1 MKMKEKLCS
10 SHTAIAMVFFLTCSM
25 LLKAGGLDNLVILA
39 ENPDTIPEARFVLV
53 DTVGGVGTS
62 PGNTEPAKILR
73 DVPTTAHLDAY
84 FGWKGLQL
92 EATGRF
98 RTQQVD
104 GYWYL
109 IDPLGHPFFSVAP
122 NSVSSYYPNI
132 NMPEDLVAA
141 GFNSLGNWSVHEN
154 INSLSGPDMPYVT
167 RINFMLSYKNTT
179 QRLKD
184 LYNKG
189 VIGVFDPAFVT
200 YAENKANEVIPL
212 AGDPYCIG
220 VFTDNELPNYDNTTY
235 GVLLERFLEVSPSD
249 PNYIAAHEW
258 MVSRKGV
265 GYTINDKDREEFH
278 GYVMGTYYRIV
289 HDAIRAVAPDL
300 LILGSRLH
308 GGAKY
313 KPSIFREAGK
323 YVDVISVN
331 FYGPYNPPMETL
343 EMWLEESNKPFLISE
358 FYAKAYDVGMPNA
371 SGAGNNVPTQTDRAI
386 YFENFTLRMLQTKG
400 CVGVQWHRFQDDID
414 PDVNKGFINEN
425 GAWYAP
431 LKSSLG
437 KITKDI
443 YGLRDFLKPLPEGIQ
458 AMIYDTL
465 NFLGAG
471 TGLAA
476 GDYSG
481 ADLQALGMEAADITS
496 IKLAD
501 GFKAV
506 LYSNGDLTGD
516 SLEIF
521 TSDGYLNNNLEFA
534 PASIRIIKDIRIIV
548 NQPLGEIIV
557 YKPVEKEID
566 LSEIFLL
573 QGDEGKALSYS
584 IDYITPGAPFDATI
598 EGNLLRV
605 VVEPGEA
612 GEGIVV
618 IRSEINGLFAKD
630 TLKVV
635 LRELVWNA
643 AVKDTY
649 VRGGDYN
656 EDNYGGDF
664 EVLVKESSSDNYT
677 RIAFFGFDIDPAELP
692 ASFNMVELMAGVNTR
707 RSTVELGVF
716 GMEDISWGEMQLT
729 WLSQP
734 VISGDQLSSLSV
746 SSNNETVS
754 CRWDVSDFVL
764 PKTEAGEY
772 TFSIAMKALESAT
785 DPAYIDA
792 VESGEQFAKLAFS
805 LVGNTENKTAPGF
818 EFYPNPAGDF
828 LHIRS
833 KEMEDLPGSVEI
845 LSADG
850 NKVMQVGMNE
860 LSDGPVDISQLPE
873 GLYFARVTG
882 TPGNFTSKF
891 IKTTLF

>member
-1 MKMKEKLCS
+1 MMKYT
-10 SHTAIAMVFFLTCSM
+10 SHFYPATLLTLIMVAVSMVVNAAIPSPLQTT
-25 LLKAGGLDNLVILA
+25 G
-39 ENPDTIPEARFVLV
+39 EDTDTVVEARFVLV
-53 DTVGGVGTS
+53 DTLGGVGTS
-62 PGNTEPAKILR
+62 PGNTEPARILR
-73 DVPTTAHLDAY
+73 DVPTNAPLDAY

-92 EATGRF
+92 EATGHF
-98 RTQQVD
+98 RTEQID

-109 IDPLGHPFFSVAP
+109 VDPLGHPFFSVAP
-122 NSVSSYYPNI
+122 NSVNSYYPNI

-141 GFNSLGNWSVHEN
+141 GFNSLGNWSVYEN
-154 INSLSGPDMPYVT
+154 INSFMGPDMPYVT
-167 RINFMLSYKNTT
+167 RVNFMLSYKNTT

-189 VIGVFDPAFVT
+189 VIGVFDPEFVT
-200 YAENKANEVIPL
+200 YAGNIADEVIPL
-212 AGDPYCIG
+212 ADDPFCIG

-235 GVLLERFLEVSPSD
+235 GVLLERFLDVHPSD
-249 PNYIAAHEW
+249 PNYIAAHQW
-258 MVSRKGV
+258 MLNRKGE
-265 GYTINDKDREEFH
+265 GYTIDDTDREEFH

-289 HDAIRAVAPDL
+289 HAAIRAVAPDL

-308 GGAKY
+308 GAAKY

-343 EMWLEESNKPFLISE
+343 GMWLEESNKPFLISE

-371 SGAGNNVPTQTDRAI
+371 SGAGNKVPTQTDRAI
-386 YFENFTLRMLQTKG
+386 YFENFTLRMLETRG
-400 CVGVQWHRFQDDID
+400 CVGVQWHRFQDDIN

-425 GAWYAP
+425 GTWYAP
-431 LKSSLG
+431 LKNSLG
-437 KITKDI
+437 KITRDI
-443 YGLRDFLKPLPEGIQ
+443 YGLRNYLKPLPEDNQ

-465 NFLGAG
+465 NFLGTG

-481 ADLQALGMEAADITS
+481 TDLVTLGMQAGDIIS
-496 IKLAD
+496 VKLAD

-506 LYSNGDLTGD
+506 LYSNTDLTGD
-516 SLEIF
+516 SLEVF

-548 NQPLGEIIV
+548 DQPLGEIIV
-557 YKPVEKEID
+557 YKPVEREIE
-566 LSEIFLL
+566 LSEVFVLK
-573 QGDEGKALSYS
+573 GDESKELNYS
-584 IDYITPGAPFDATI
+584 IDYITPGAPFGATV
-598 EGNLLRV
+598 EGSILNI

-618 IRSEINGLFAKD
+618 IRSELNALSAMD
-630 TLKVV
+630 TLRIV
-635 LRELVWNA
+635 LRELAWNA

-656 EDNYGGDF
+656 GDNYGEDI
-664 EVLVKESSSDNYT
+664 EVLVKSSSSDNYT
-677 RIAFFGFDIDPAELP
+677 RIAFFGFDIDPLQLP
-692 ASFNMVELMAGVNTR
+692 ASFNKVELMAGVNTR

-716 GMEDISWGEMQLT
+716 GIDDNSWGEMQLT

-734 VISGDQLSSLSV
+734 DLSGDPVSSLSV
-746 SSNNETVS
+746 SSNNETVG
-754 CRWDVSDFVL
+754 CRWDVSDYVL

-805 LVGNTENKTAPGF
+805 LVENTDLKTAPGV
-818 EFYPNPAGDF
+818 EIYPNPAGDF
-828 LHIRS
+828 LHFRS
-833 KEMEDLPGSVEI
+833 KEFQSLPGRVEI

-850 NKVMQVGMNE
+850 HKVMQLGMSALNN
-860 LSDGPVDISQLPE
+860 GPVDISQLPE
-873 GLYFARVTG
+873 GLYFIRVTG
-882 TPGNFTSKF
+882 TSGNFTTKF
-891 IKTTLF
+891 IKTTQI

>member
-1 MKMKEKLCS
+1 
-10 SHTAIAMVFFLTCSM
+10 MVFFLTCSM
-25 LLKAGGLDNLVILA
+25 LLNAGGLNNLVA
-39 ENPDTIPEARFVLV
+39 FGDNPDTITEASFILV

-62 PGNTEPAKILR
+62 PGSTEPAKILR

-98 RTQQVD
+98 RTEQID

-109 IDPLGHPFFSVAP
+109 VDPLGHPYFSVAP
-122 NSVSSYYPNI
+122 NSVSSYYPNTD
-132 NMPEDLVAA
+132 MPEDLIAA
-141 GFNSLGNWSVHEN
+141 GFNSLGNWSFHEN
-154 INSLSGPDMPYVT
+154 INSFSGPDMPYVT
-167 RINFMLSYKNTT
+167 RVNFMLSYKNTT

-200 YAENKANEVIPL
+200 YAESKANEVIPL
-212 AGDPYCIG
+212 SGDPFCIG

-235 GVLLERFLEVSPSD
+235 GVLLERFLEVDPSD
-249 PNYIAAHEW
+249 PNHIAAHQW
-258 MVSRKGV
+258 MLSRKGE
-265 GYTINDKDREEFH
+265 GYTIDNTDREEFH
-278 GYVMGTYYRIV
+278 GYVIGTYYRIV

-308 GGAKY
+308 GSAKY
-313 KPSIFREAGK
+313 KPSLFREAGK

-343 EMWLEESNKPFLISE
+343 GMWLEESNKPFLISE

-386 YFENFTLRMLQTKG
+386 YFENFTLRMLESKG
-400 CVGVQWHRFQDDID
+400 CVGVQWHRFQDDIN

-431 LKSSLG
+431 LKNSLG
-437 KITKDI
+437 KITRDI
-443 YGLRDFLKPLPEGIQ
+443 YGLRNFLKPLPEGSQ

-465 NFLGAG
+465 NFLGTG

-481 ADLQALGMEAADITS
+481 TDLDAMGMQAADIIS
-496 IKLAD
+496 VKLAD

-506 LYSNGDLTGD
+506 LYSNEDLTGD
-516 SLEIF
+516 SLEVL
-521 TSDGYLNNNLEFA
+521 TSDGYLNNNLGFI
-534 PASIRIIKDIRIIV
+534 PASIRIIKDTRIIV
-548 NQPLGEIIV
+548 AQPLGEIIL
-557 YKPVEKEID
+557 YKPVEREID
-566 LSEIFLL
+566 LSGIFVLK
-573 QGDEGKALSYS
+573 GDEGKELNYS
-584 IDYITPGAPFDATI
+584 IDYITPGAPFGATV
-598 EGNLLRV
+598 EGSILNI

-618 IRSEINGLFAKD
+618 IRSEINSLSAKD

-649 VRGGDYN
+649 IRGGDYN
-656 EDNYGGDF
+656 EDNYGDDVQ
-664 EVLVKESSSDNYT
+664 VLVKESASDTYT
-677 RIAFFGFDIDPAELP
+677 RIAFFGFDIDPAQLP
-692 ASFNMVELMAGVNTR
+692 ASFNKVELVAGVNTR
-707 RSTVELGVF
+707 KSTVELGVF
-716 GMEDISWGEMQLT
+716 GMDDNSWGEMQLT

-734 VISGDQLSSLSV
+734 VVSGDLLSSLSA
-746 SSNNETVS
+746 SSNNETIS
-754 CRWDVSDFVL
+754 CRWDVSDFVI
-764 PKTEAGEY
+764 PKTGAGEY
-772 TFSIAMKALESAT
+772 TFSIAMKALESVT

-792 VESGEQFAKLAFS
+792 VESGGQFATLAFS
-805 LVGNTENKTAPGF
+805 LVESTNIYTAPGL
-818 EFYPNPAGDF
+818 EIYPNPAGDF
-828 LHIRS
+828 LHFRS
-833 KEMEDLPGSVEI
+833 KEFQGLPGRVEI
-845 LSADG
+845 LSTDG
-850 NKVMQVGMNE
+850 HKIRQLGMNE
-860 LSDGPVDISQLPE
+860 LNNGPVDISQLPG
-873 GLYFARVTG
+873 GLYFIRMTSAS
-882 TPGNFTSKF
+882 GNFTTKF
-891 IKTTLF
+891 IKTTQI

>member
-1 MKMKEKLCS
+1 MV
-10 SHTAIAMVFFLTCSM
+10 MVFLLTCSM
-25 LLKAGGLDNLVILA
+25 LLTAGGLHNLVAVGI
-39 ENPDTIPEARFVLV
+39 NPDTITEARFVFV

-62 PGNTEPAKILR
+62 PGSTEPAEILR

-98 RTQQVD
+98 RTEQID

-109 IDPLGHPFFSVAP
+109 VDPLGHPYFSVAP

-132 NMPEDLVAA
+132 DMPEDLIAA

-154 INSLSGPDMPYVT
+154 INSFSGPDMPYVT
-167 RINFMLSYKNTT
+167 RVNFMLSYKNTS

-189 VIGVFDPAFVT
+189 VIGVFDPAFIA
-200 YAENKANEVIPL
+200 YAESKANEVIPL
-212 AGDPYCIG
+212 AGDPFCIG

-235 GVLLERFLEVSPSD
+235 GVLLERFLGVEPSD
-249 PNYIAAHEW
+249 PNHIAAHQW
-258 MVSRKGV
+258 MLSRKGE
-265 GYTINDKDREEFH
+265 GYTIDDTDREEFH

-289 HDAIRAVAPDL
+289 HDAIRAVAPEL

-308 GGAKY
+308 GSAKY

-323 YVDVISVN
+323 NVDVISVN

-343 EMWLEESNKPFLISE
+343 GMWLEESNKPFLISE

-386 YFENFTLRMLQTKG
+386 YFENFTLRMLESKG

-437 KITKDI
+437 KITRDI
-443 YGLRDFLKPLPEGIQ
+443 YGLRNFLKPLPAGSQ
-458 AMIYDTL
+458 AMIYDTV
-465 NFLGAG
+465 NFLGTG

-481 ADLQALGMEAADITS
+481 TDLDAMGMHAAEIIS
-496 IKLAD
+496 VKLAD

-506 LYSNGDLTGD
+506 LYSNEDLSGD
-516 SLEIF
+516 SLEVL
-521 TSDGYLNNNLEFA
+521 TSDGYLNNNLGFV
-534 PASIRIIKDIRIIV
+534 PASVSIIKDIRIIV
-548 NQPLGEIIV
+548 AQPLGEIIL
-557 YKPVEKEID
+557 YKPVEREID
-566 LSEIFLL
+566 LSGIFVLK
-573 QGDEGKALSYS
+573 GDEGKELNYS
-584 IDYITPGAPFDATI
+584 IDYITPGAPFNATV
-598 EGNLLRV
+598 EGSILNI

-612 GEGIVV
+612 GEGIVI
-618 IRSEINGLFAKD
+618 IRSEINSLSAKD

-635 LRELVWNA
+635 LRELVCNA

-649 VRGGDYN
+649 IRGGDYN
-656 EDNYGGDF
+656 EDNYGDDV
-664 EVLVKESSSDNYT
+664 EVLVKESASDTYA
-677 RIAFFGFDIDPAELP
+677 RIAFFGFEIDPAQLP
-692 ASFNMVELMAGVNTR
+692 ASFNKVELVAGVNTR

-716 GMEDISWGEMQLT
+716 GMDDNSWGELQLT

-734 VISGDQLSSLSV
+734 LVPGDLLSSLSV

-754 CRWDVSDFVL
+754 CRWDVSNFVI
-764 PKTEAGEY
+764 PKTTTGEY
-772 TFSIAMKALESAT
+772 TFSIAMKALESVT

-792 VESGEQFAKLAFS
+792 VESGGQFATLVFS
-805 LVGNTENKTAPGF
+805 LVENTENIIVPKF
-818 EFYPNPAGDF
+818 EIYPNPAGDF
-828 LHIRS
+828 LRIRS
-833 KEMEDLPGSVEI
+833 QVREDLRGRVEI
-845 LSADG
+845 ISADG
-850 NKVMQVGMNE
+850 HEVIQMWMNE
-860 LSDGPVDISQLPE
+860 LNNGPVDISQLPE
-873 GLYFARVTG
+873 GLYFIRTTG
-882 TPGNFTSKF
+882 TSENFTTKF
-891 IKTTLF
+891 IKTTQF